1 MKMANEVEGD
11 LDLADINVT
20 EPPAVWKPEEDTKIF
35 EVSDKDD
42 DANG

>member
-1 MKMANEVEGD
+1 MNIEIEGD

-20 EPPAVWKPEEDTKIF
+20 EPPPVWKPEEDSQEF
-35 EVSDKDD
+35 DAYDKDD

>member
-1 MKMANEVEGD
+1 MTEQIEGD

-20 EPPAVWKPEEDTKIF
+20 EPPAVWKPEEDTKVF
-35 EVSDKDD
+35 DVADKDD

>member
-1 MKMANEVEGD
+1 MTQEVEGD

-20 EPPAVWKPEEDTKIF
+20 EPPAVWNPEEDTKIF

>member
-1 MKMANEVEGD
+1 MAEEIEGD

-20 EPPAVWKPEEDTKIF
+20 EPPAVWKPEEDTKSF
-35 EVSDKDD
+35 DVADKDD

>member
-1 MKMANEVEGD
+1 MTVEIEGD

-20 EPPAVWKPEEDTKIF
+20 EPPSIWKPEEDTKVF
-35 EVSDKDD
+35 QVADKDD

>member
-1 MKMANEVEGD
+1 MSKEIEGD

-20 EPPAVWKPEEDTKIF
+20 EPPAAWKPEEDTKVF
-35 EVSDKDD
+35 EVADKDD

>member
-1 MKMANEVEGD
+1 MAEEIEGD

-20 EPPAVWKPEEDTKIF
+20 EPPAVWKPEEDTQVF
-35 EVSDKDD
+35 EVADTDD

>member
-1 MKMANEVEGD
+1 MAEEIEGD

-20 EPPAVWKPEEDTKIF
+20 EPPAVWKPEEDTKVF
-35 EVSDKDD
+35 VVADKDD